1 MFASMLNSEN
11 QSKQDN
17 LILLLSEKEKV
28 CLNSFIFN
36 SSSRNEAYKVA
47 KDITK
52 DIDIIMLND
61 RAQNWINNKASKA
74 YVERYKNTII
84 KIDDQKSNFSE
95 NDEMTIFDKET
106 VILTLSRLINKTA
119 DIKLKSE
126 LLIKL
131 SDIKGY
137 KKQDQ
142 TKQEEQIKYYLP
154 LRCESCSF
162 KNTKIN
168 I

>member
-1 MFASMLNSEN
+1 MINSNN

-52 DIDIIMLND
+52 DIELNILNE
-61 RAQNWINNKASKA
+61 RAINWINNKPCKA
-74 YVERYKNTII
+74 YIERYKDTII
-84 KIDDQKSNFSE
+84 KIDDQKSSFIENSE
-95 NDEMTIFDKET
+95 NG
-106 VILTLSRLINKTA
+106 ILSKDDISNQLILLIGKVNEP
-119 DIKLKSE
+119 KLKSE

-131 SDIKGY
+131 ADIRGY

-154 LRCESCSF
+154 LRCESCDF

>member
-1 MFASMLNSEN
+1 MLNSDQ
-11 QSKQDN
+11 QSEQDR
-17 LILLLSEKEKV
+17 LILLLSDNEKI
-28 CLNSFIFN
+28 CLDSYLFN
-36 SSSRNEAYKVA
+36 SSNKVNA
-47 KDITK
+47 FKLFKGIT
-52 DIDIIMLND
+52 ND
-61 RAQNWINNKASKA
+61 NTEPGILSKRADQWINNRSCRA
-74 YVERYKNTII
+74 YLEKYKSIVLNNLT
-84 KIDDQKSNFSE
+84 
-95 NDEMTIFDKET
+95 KET
-106 VILTLSRLINKTA
+106 YDANNQLVNDLTKEDVQNALVTLIHKTT

-162 KNTKIN
+162 KNTI
-168 I
+168 